1 MSIVRKFAGEEF
13 ESSGSIAM
21 EVNHIDTDQPGAGM
35 AKQADSTKKKTMG
48 DKVADLRA
56 KRAEL
61 EMGGGKERMEKQHAA
76 GKLTA
81 RERVDKLVDK
91 GSFQEIGL
99 FAQHRATYFG
109 MADKKLPAD
118 GVVTGCA
125 TIDGRLVHLASQDF
139 TVLGGAAGETHSS
152 KVAEMLSLSLKTGS
166 PFIFI
171 NDSGGARVQE
181 GIDSLAG
188 YASVFYNNV
197 MLSGTVPQISLIC
210 GPCAGGAAYS
220 PALTDFVIQTQQ
232 AQLFITGPQVIKQV
246 TGEVVSA
253 EELGGP
259 QSQMNNAGVVH
270 LIAQNDAEAL
280 QLCRR
285 LLSFM
290 PSNNLEDAPRMA
302 FNARVKPDND
312 FNGIVP
318 VDPKVAYDVRDVI
331 LRVVDYQDF
340 LEIQPGFAANIVIGF
355 GRLQG
360 RPVGIVANQPSVKA
374 GALDIDASDKSA
386 RFVRY
391 CNAFNIPLITFVD
404 VPGFLPGVE
413 QERGGIIR
421 HGAKL
426 LFAYSAATVPKLTV
440 VLRKAYGGAYIA
452 MCCKD
457 LGADRVVAWPTAE
470 IAVMGAEGAAEIVF
484 RREIDAAEDKEG
496 RRKELVDEYRE
507 TFANPYV
514 AAGRRLVDDVIEP
527 ADTRIYLA
535 QALESLHA
543 KRELRPPKKHG
554 LIPL

>member
-1 MSIVRKFAGEEF
+1 
-13 ESSGSIAM
+13 
-21 EVNHIDTDQPGAGM
+21 M
-35 AKQADSTKKKTMG
+35 ASQAEKPKTVTMAE
-48 DKVADLRA
+48 KVSELRA

-61 EMGGGKERMEKQHAA
+61 ELGGGKDRIEKQHDS
-76 GKLTA
+76 GKLSA
-81 RERVDKLVDK
+81 RERVARLVDK
-91 GSFQEIGL
+91 ESFEEIGL
-99 FAQHRATYFG
+99 FARHRATYFG
-109 MADKKLPAD
+109 MADKELAAD

-139 TVLGGAAGETHSS
+139 TVAGGAAGETHSN
-152 KVAEMLSLSLKTGS
+152 KVADMMGLSLKTGS

-188 YASVFYNNV
+188 YARVFYNNV

-232 AQLFITGPQVIKQV
+232 GRMFITGPQVIKQV

-259 QSQMNNAGVVH
+259 QSQMNNSGVVH
-270 LIAQNDAEAL
+270 LIARNDEEAL

-290 PSNNLEDAPRMA
+290 PSNNLEDPPRMPFSSKIKTDSDMNSA
-302 FNARVKPDND
+302 
-312 FNGIVP
+312 VP
-318 VDPKVAYDVRDVI
+318 ADPKIAYDVRDVI
-331 LRVVDYQDF
+331 FRVVDNQDF

-360 RPVGIVANQPSVKA
+360 RPVGIVANQPCVLA

-386 RFVRY
+386 RFVRF
-391 CNAFNIPLITFVD
+391 CNAFSIPLLTFVD

-426 LFAYSAATVPKLTV
+426 LFAYSASTVPKITV

-452 MCCKD
+452 MCSKG

-484 RREIDAAEDKEG
+484 RREIDNAEDKEG
-496 RRKELVDEYRE
+496 RRKELVDAYRD

-514 AAGRRLVDDVIEP
+514 AAGRRLVDDIIEP
-527 ADTRIYLA
+527 AETRKYLA
-535 QALESLHA
+535 EALESLHT
-543 KRELRPPKKHG
+543 KRELRPQKKHG